1 MKFVGK
7 FMFWPKVED
16 YTPKLLYFKGTNL
29 CMKKI
34 FLLLLLSAYLPIC
47 AQESFEQAAR
57 RILQQQEKDWNNG
70 NIDAFM
76 QSYWNSDSLLFVG
89 RNGPV
94 YGYTAT
100 LKNYH
105 KNYPDTIAMGK
116 LQFNLISLKSVG
128 ADHGFVLGE
137 FVLTRRNDRPTGYFT
152 LWFRKINGS
161 WKIVSDHTS

>member
-1 MKFVGK
+1 MNYGDKFRFRAEGR
-7 FMFWPKVED
+7 D
-16 YTPKLLYFKGTNL
+16 YRLKLMYIKGTNQY
-29 CMKKI
+29 MKKI

-116 LQFNLISLKSVG
+116 LHFNLISMKSVG
-128 ADHGFVLGE
+128 AEDGFVLGQ
-137 FVLTRRNDRPTGYFT
+137 FILTRRNDRPTGYFT

>member
-1 MKFVGK
+1 MNYGDKFRFRAEGR
-7 FMFWPKVED
+7 D
-16 YTPKLLYFKGTNL
+16 YRLKLMYIKGTNQY
-29 CMKKI
+29 MKKI
-34 FLLLLLSAYLPIC
+34 FLLLLLSAYMPIC

-100 LKNYH
+100 LNNYH

-116 LQFNLISLKSVG
+116 LQFNLISVRSVG
-128 ADHGFVLGE
+128 ADHGFVLGQ
-137 FVLTRRNDRPTGYFT
+137 FVLTRRNDRPSGYFT